1 MGRFPPA
8 AAFGARARERPM
20 RLLLLA
26 LIPLVACSTPST
38 AVSPQAPMSPP
49 PSKAAAPDA
58 GTTPAY
64 AHTATRSEP
73 VVDTLFG
80 KKVADPYRW
89 LEDEK
94 SAEVQAWMAAADTN
108 ARAFLD
114 VLPGRAAL
122 VKRLESLLYV
132 GAIGVPTERGTRLFY
147 MKRSAE
153 QEKAVLCWRPRE
165 GGAEKVLL
173 DPNGWDGGKTSLG
186 VWVPSW
192 DGKRLA
198 YSQRPNNAD
207 EAVLHVIDVDSGKV
221 STVDIL
227 EGAKYAG
234 PSWTPNG
241 RGFYY
246 EYLPNP
252 AGTAVAD
259 RPGLTEIRY
268 HTLGKPQSTDTAVY
282 GATHDAT
289 SFLGQ
294 QLSRDGKVLLV
305 YVTHGWTHNDV
316 YMKRLGKD
324 RDFQPLVVGQ
334 QSLYSVDVWKGH
346 LYVLTDEG
354 APRKRLFR
362 ASLERP
368 ARNSWLEIV
377 PEDAAATLQ
386 STSIVAGLI
395 SLDYLKA
402 ATSELRLVTLLGK
415 PVRTVALPELGSASN
430 LSGQEDRKVAYY
442 SFTSF
447 TRAFEVY
454 RTDVRSGATT
464 LWARV
469 DVPVDASRYTS
480 DQVRYRSKD
489 GTEVSMFIVRK
500 KDVPRDG
507 TAPALLYGYGG
518 FDVSM
523 TPTWL
528 RALIP
533 WLDAGGVYALTNLRG
548 GGEYGKAWHEAGMRK
563 SKQNVFDDFV
573 AAAEALGKERWADP
587 RRIAIYGGSN
597 GGLLVGAAMVQR
609 PDLFAAV
616 VCAVPLLDMVRY
628 TQFGSGRTWADEY
641 GDPSV
646 ESDFAWLL
654 AYSPYHHVV
663 AGTRYPPLLLLS
675 SDHDDRVD
683 PMHARKFA
691 ALIEASSASHEP
703 VLLRIERNAGH
714 GGADQIKQ
722 TVAQSADTLAFLFLE
737 LGLPPP
743 TAP

>member
-1 MGRFPPA
+1 M
-8 AAFGARARERPM
+8 RP
-20 RLLLLA
+20 LLLSALA
-26 LIPLVACSTPST
+26 LAACSTPSRPVT
-38 AVSPQAPMSPP
+38 STEPGAPP
-49 PSKAAAPDA
+49 PAAMRAPDA
-58 GTTPAY
+58 GAARVGTRVE
-64 AHTATRSEP
+64 ATL
-73 VVDTLFG
+73 DTLFG
-80 KKVADPYRW
+80 QRVADPYRW

-94 SAEVQAWMAAADTN
+94 SAEVQAWMVAEDRN
-108 ARAFLD
+108 AREFLD
-114 VLPGRAAL
+114 VLPGRSAL
-122 VKRLESLLYV
+122 VQRLEALLYV
-132 GAIGVPTERGTRLFY
+132 GTVEVPVQRGSRLFY
-147 MKRSAE
+147 EKRAPH
-153 QEKAVLCWRPRE
+153 QEKAVLCVRDGE

-192 DGKRLA
+192 DGKRVA
-198 YSQRPNNAD
+198 FSQRPNNAD
-207 EAVLHVIDVDSGKV
+207 EAVMHVIDVASGKW
-221 STVDIL
+221 SEVDVL
-227 EGAKYAG
+227 QGAKYAG

-252 AGTAVAD
+252 PGTAVAEQ
-259 RPGLTEIRY
+259 PGLTEIRF
-268 HTLGKPQSTDTAVY
+268 HTLGKPQSKDTLVR

-289 SFLGQ
+289 TFLAQ
-294 QLSRDGKVLLV
+294 TLSRDGKVLLA
-305 YVTHGWTHNDV
+305 YVVHGWTHNDV

-324 RDFQPLVVGQ
+324 RDFKPLVVGQ
-334 QSLYSVDVWKGH
+334 QARYEVGVWKGS

-354 APRKRLFR
+354 APKKRLFR
-362 ASLERP
+362 ASVARPERS
-368 ARNSWLEIV
+368 AWKEIV
-377 PEDAAATLQ
+377 PEDAQATLQ
-386 STSIVAGLI
+386 GASIVGGVL
-395 SLDYLKA
+395 SLDYLTS
-402 ATSELRLVTLLGK
+402 ATSELRLATLVGK
-415 PVRTVALPELGSASN
+415 PIRTVTLPELGSASN
-430 LSGQEDRKVAYY
+430 LSGLEDRNIAYY

-447 TRAFEVY
+447 TRAYEVY
-454 RTDVRSGATT
+454 RTDVRTGATK

-480 DQVRYRSKD
+480 DQVHYKSKD
-489 GTEVSMFIVRK
+489 GTQVSMFVVRK
-500 KDVPRDG
+500 KDVARDG

-523 TPTWL
+523 TPFFLKT
-528 RALIP
+528 LIP

-563 SKQNVFDDFV
+563 NKQNVFDDF
-573 AAAEALGKERWADP
+573 ASATEALGKEKWADP
-587 RRIAIYGGSN
+587 KRIAIFGGSN
-597 GGLLVGAAMVQR
+597 SGLLVGAAMVQR
-609 PDLFAAV
+609 PELFAAV

-628 TQFGSGRTWADEY
+628 TQFGSGRTWADEF

-646 ESDFAWLL
+646 EADFGWLL

-691 ALIEASSASHEP
+691 ALVEAASASHQP

-714 GGADQIKQ
+714 GGADQVKQ
-722 TVAQSADTLAFLFLE
+722 TVAEYADMLAFLYLE
-737 LGLPPP
+737 LGVPSP